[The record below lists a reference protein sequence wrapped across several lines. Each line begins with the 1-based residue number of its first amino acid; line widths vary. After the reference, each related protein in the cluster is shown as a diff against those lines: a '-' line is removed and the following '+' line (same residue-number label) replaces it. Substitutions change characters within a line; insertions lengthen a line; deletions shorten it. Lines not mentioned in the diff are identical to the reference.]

1 MNIQEL
7 VEYITKS
14 LVDDPSQV
22 RVKLTENAH
31 TVNVELQVA
40 PEDMG
45 RIIGKGG
52 RVVNSLRTLVR
63 IAAIRQGKRA
73 TLEILDSDGKVSHAS
88 ARESVH
94 HASM

>member
-1 MNIQEL
+1 VNIQEF
-7 VEYITKS
+7 VEYIAKS

-22 RVKLTENAH
+22 HVNLTENAH
-31 TVNVELQVA
+31 TVTVELQVA
-40 PEDMG
+40 PGDMG

-73 TLEILDSDGKVSHAS
+73 TLEILDRNGQVERS
-88 ARESVH
+88 APPVEQTEPE
-94 HASM
+94 

>member
-7 VEYITKS
+7 VEYITKA
-14 LVDDPSQV
+14 LVDDPAQV
-22 RVKLTENAH
+22 VVKLTENAH

-45 RIIGKGG
+45 RFIGKGG

-73 TLEILDSDGKVSHAS
+73 TLEILDSEGKVSHA
-88 ARESVH
+88 APRDVH
-94 HASM
+94 HAM

>member
-14 LVDDPSQV
+14 LVDDPNRVQV
-22 RVKLTENAH
+22 KVSDSGHAI
-31 TVNVELQVA
+31 NVELQVA

-73 TLEILDSDGKVSHAS
+73 TLEILDANGNVSHPNP
-88 ARESVH
+88 ETFH
-94 HASM
+94 HA

>member
-1 MNIQEL
+1 MQEL

-14 LVDDPSQV
+14 LVDDPEQIHV
-22 RVKLTENAH
+22 RVMENAH

-40 PEDMG
+40 PSDMG

-63 IAAIRQGKRA
+63 IAAVRQGKRA
-73 TLEILDSDGKVSHAS
+73 TLEILDSNGNVSHPNAAS
-88 ARESVH
+88 LH
-94 HASM
+94 HA

>member
-14 LVDDPSQV
+14 LVDEPDQV
-22 RVKLTENAH
+22 RVNLTENAH
-31 TVNVELQVA
+31 AVNVELQVA

-73 TLEILDSDGKVSHAS
+73 TLEILDSNGNVSHAS
-88 ARESVH
+88 EHESMH
-94 HASM
+94 HA

>member
-1 MNIQEL
+1 VNIQEL

-14 LVDDPSQV
+14 LVDEPNEV
-22 RVKLTENAH
+22 RVKMTENAH
-31 TVNVELQVA
+31 AVNVELQVA

-73 TLEILDSDGKVSHAS
+73 TLEILDSNGNVSHA
-88 ARESVH
+88 APH
-94 HASM
+94 GAMNHA

>member
-7 VEYITKS
+7 LEYITKS
-14 LVDDPSQV
+14 LVDDPNQVLV
-22 RVKLTENAH
+22 RVSENPHAI
-31 TVNVELQVA
+31 NVELQVA

-73 TLEILDSDGKVSHAS
+73 TLEILDANGNVSHPHT
-88 ARESVH
+88 ETF
-94 HASM
+94 HA

>member
-14 LVDDPSQV
+14 LVDDPEQIHV
-22 RVKLTENAH
+22 RVMENAH

-40 PEDMG
+40 PSDMG

-63 IAAIRQGKRA
+63 IAAVRQGKRA
-73 TLEILDSDGKVSHAS
+73 TLEILDSNGNVSHPNAAS
-88 ARESVH
+88 LH
-94 HASM
+94 HA

>member
-14 LVDDPSQV
+14 LVDDPNQV
-22 RVKLTENAH
+22 HVSLTENAH
-31 TVNVELQVA
+31 TVNVALQVA

-73 TLEILDSDGKVSHAS
+73 TLEILDSNGNVSHANPH
-88 ARESVH
+88 ESMH
-94 HASM
+94 HA

>member
-7 VEYITKS
+7 VEYIAKA
-14 LVDDPSQV
+14 LVDEPSQV
-22 RVKLTENAH
+22 QVKVTENAQAI
-31 TVNVELQVA
+31 NVTLQVA
-40 PEDMG
+40 PSDMG

-73 TLEILDSDGKVSHAS
+73 TLEILEHGENATPAG
-88 ARESVH
+88 ARST
-94 HASM
+94 

>member
-14 LVDDPSQV
+14 LVDDPNQV
-22 RVKLTENAH
+22 HVKMSENAH
-31 TVNVELQVA
+31 AVNVELQVA

-73 TLEILDSDGKVSHAS
+73 TLEILDANGKVSHPNA
-88 ARESVH
+88 ESFH
-94 HASM
+94 HA

>member
-14 LVDDPSQV
+14 LVDDPNQV
-22 RVKLTENAH
+22 QVKMSENAH
-31 TVNVELQVA
+31 AVNVELQVA

-73 TLEILDSDGKVSHAS
+73 TLEILDANGKVSHAN
-88 ARESVH
+88 ESYN
-94 HASM
+94 HA

>member
-7 VEYITKS
+7 VEYIAKS
-14 LVDDPSQV
+14 LVDEPDQV
-22 RVKLTENAH
+22 HVRMSESAH

-40 PEDMG
+40 PSDMG

-73 TLEILDSDGKVSHAS
+73 TLEILDQAGSPRS
-88 ARESVH
+88 AAH
-94 HASM
+94 HDNNGDQE

>member
-14 LVDDPSQV
+14 LVDDPTQV
-22 RVKLTENAH
+22 QVKVSENAH
-31 TVNVELQVA
+31 AVNVELQVA

-73 TLEILDSDGKVSHAS
+73 TLEILDANGRVSHPNA
-88 ARESVH
+88 ESFH
-94 HASM
+94 HA

>member
-14 LVDDPSQV
+14 LVDDPEQIHV
-22 RVKLTENAH
+22 RVMENAH

-40 PEDMG
+40 PGDMG

-63 IAAIRQGKRA
+63 IAAVRQGKRA
-73 TLEILDSDGKVSHAS
+73 TLEILDSNGNVSHPNAVS
-88 ARESVH
+88 LH
-94 HASM
+94 HA

>member
-14 LVDDPSQV
+14 LVDDPNQV
-22 RVKLTENAH
+22 QVKMSENAH
-31 TVNVELQVA
+31 AVNVELQVA

-73 TLEILDSDGKVSHAS
+73 TLEILDANGQVSHANADS
-88 ARESVH
+88 SFH
-94 HASM
+94 HA

>member
-7 VEYITKS
+7 VEYIAKA
-14 LVDDPSQV
+14 LVDEPSQV
-22 RVKLTENAH
+22 NVRVNENQH
-31 TVNVELQVA
+31 SISVELQVA
-40 PEDMG
+40 PTDIG

-73 TLEILDSDGKVSHAS
+73 TLEILDQGNSSHGAAAS
-88 ARESVH
+88 GSEDQD
-94 HASM
+94 

>member
-14 LVDDPSQV
+14 LVDDPSRVQ
-22 RVKLTENAH
+22 VKLTENAH
-31 TVNVELQVA
+31 TINVELQVA

-73 TLEILDSDGKVSHAS
+73 TLEILDADGNVSHAPHS
-88 ARESVH
+88 EPVNNA
-94 HASM
+94 

>member
-7 VEYITKS
+7 VEYIAKS
-14 LVDDPSQV
+14 LVDDPNQV
-22 RVKLTENAH
+22 HVKTTENAQ
-31 TVNVELQVA
+31 TLNVELQVA

-63 IAAIRQGKRA
+63 IAAVRQGKRA
-73 TLEILDSDGKVSHAS
+73 TLEILDSNGNASHPH
-88 ARESVH
+88 E
-94 HASM
+94 HALNHA

>member
-14 LVDDPSQV
+14 LVDDPNQV
-22 RVKLTENAH
+22 HVKMSENAH
-31 TVNVELQVA
+31 AVNVELQVA

-73 TLEILDSDGKVSHAS
+73 TLEILDANGKVSHPNT
-88 ARESVH
+88 ESFN
-94 HASM
+94 HA

>member
-7 VEYITKS
+7 VEYIARS
-14 LVDDPSQV
+14 LVDDPNQV
-22 RVKLTENAH
+22 VVKTSENAH

-63 IAAIRQGKRA
+63 IAAVRQGKRA
-73 TLEILDSDGKVSHAS
+73 TLEILDANGNVSHPNAE
-88 ARESVH
+88 ALH
-94 HASM
+94 HA